1 MSENTDTGEDR
12 AGRHTGEDR
21 PGRPPMLQFFAALG
35 AGRNVKIG
43 VVSGIVLAFGLF
55 VFFVAIPGLVADVRP
70 RTDSPLLF
78 VVLAFVVF
86 VSTTMFVATVLTA
99 RNAVGAV
106 MSPPKWVRRAG
117 TVGALGGLV
126 WLVLATLAVLAET
139 TSLVSTAPAATT
151 LSAAALLLL
160 PGIWAVY
167 TKVKFVAGD
176 LGRLA
181 VLAAVVGLGA
191 THVGALLTPDPVLST
206 TDLPIATPFAIG
218 LGVLLVGTALFGV
231 AARDEL
237 GGLALVAAAAFPV
250 SAIGFAAVAV
260 ASVPAW
266 VGLLTVSPLGIAWL
280 LLGKACHDSPT
291 PAGWE
296 PAGDEDELFELGE

>member
-12 AGRHTGEDR
+12 
-21 PGRPPMLQFFAALG
+21 PGRPPMVQFFAALG

-43 VVSGIVLAFGLF
+43 VASGLVLAFALF
-55 VFFVAIPGLVADVRP
+55 AFFVALPGLMADVRP
-70 RTDSPLLF
+70 RTGSPLLY
-78 VVLAFVVF
+78 VVLGFVVF
-86 VSTTMFVATVLTA
+86 VSTAMFVATVLTA

-106 MSPPKWVRRAG
+106 MSPPKWVRRGG

-126 WLVLATLAVLAET
+126 WLALTDLAVLAET
-139 TSLVSTAPAATT
+139 TSLVGAAPSAAT
-151 LSAAALLLL
+151 LSAASLLLL

-181 VLAAVVGLGA
+181 AVVSVVGLL
-191 THVGALLTPDPVLST
+191 TVHVGALLTPEPVLAT
-206 TDLPIATPFAIG
+206 TRTPIATPFAIG
-218 LGVLLVGTALFGV
+218 LGILLAGTGLFGL

-237 GGLALVAAAAFPV
+237 GGIALVAAAALPV
-250 SAIGFAAVAV
+250 SAVGFAAVAV
-260 ASVPAW
+260 ASPPAI
-266 VGLLTVSPLGIAWL
+266 VGLLTVPPLGLAWV
-280 LLGKACHDSPT
+280 LLGKACRDAPT

-296 PAGDEDELFELGE
+296 PADDEELFEVLE